1 MSNLHGDHVFLCGNE
16 SKLREIS
23 LKYFF
28 LIREVKFMK
37 KSQRIE
43 PRTEKGTEWTPIK
56 LGITDQAVIDWKGS
70 EESEQLRK

>member
-1 MSNLHGDHVFLCGNE
+1 MQ
-16 SKLREIS
+16 
-23 LKYFF
+23 
-28 LIREVKFMK
+28 

>member
-1 MSNLHGDHVFLCGNE
+1 
-16 SKLREIS
+16 
-23 LKYFF
+23 
-28 LIREVKFMK
+28 MK

-43 PRTEKGTEWTPIK
+43 PRTEKGTECTLIK